1 MNPELTELLA
11 KATPV
16 EIKDEAG
23 WSLSLC
29 FGHGDKGRDAMR
41 QFCDTLIAQT
51 KANAARIAALE
62 AENERLRRSGKALL
76 DEKHKEQAEAKLW
89 FEKAQEWKA
98 ENERLREALGFYAR
112 PQSWRSSGVYMSGQS
127 QPHAAQ
133 LDEGE
138 RARAALEQTP

>member
-1 MNPELTELLA
+1 MADTDELRELLA

-51 KANAARIAALE
+51 KADAARIAALE
-62 AENERLRRSGKALL
+62 AEVERLKQMV
-76 DEKHKEQAEAKLW
+76 EEAFLG
-89 FEKAQEWKA
+89 EWDDD
-98 ENERLREALGFYAR
+98 
-112 PQSWRSSGVYMSGQS
+112 P
-127 QPHAAQ
+127 
-133 LDEGE
+133 DD
-138 RARAALEQTP
+138 